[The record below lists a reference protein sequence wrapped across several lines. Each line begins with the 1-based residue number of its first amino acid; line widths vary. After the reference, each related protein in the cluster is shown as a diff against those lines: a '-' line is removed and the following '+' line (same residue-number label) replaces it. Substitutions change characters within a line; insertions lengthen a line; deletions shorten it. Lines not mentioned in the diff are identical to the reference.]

1 MATKK
6 NDRDNGLVAGK
17 FLLGLFRRQRDRK
30 TSWTKDIDQASPLLK
45 ASAAKSLTPP
55 PRASYR
61 QVFSYQSS
69 INLLV
74 YFLLS
79 VHAVAFDQVRSSSQN
94 PCLNTRLLFLSTPVL
109 TSPLQLIPVFLH
121 LPHSPT
127 DASEYAEGLPI
138 KFANGF
144 GLDSGHIGK
153 IFTIYGITTMLVQFF
168 IFPPL
173 ARRYG
178 VLNCLR
184 VCTFAFPI
192 SYTLMPFTV
201 LLPTTL
207 TRQVAV
213 FLVMSIKGF
222 AGVFAYPCNTILMT
236 NSANSIPVL
245 NTLNGVAVSISA
257 VGRALGPWIGGLAFS
272 YGVESGWGI
281 LPWWF
286 LAASG
291 VANHVSTWW
300 LVEGEGIKSEED
312 ESEPSTPDADANAN
326 EDGNVLSDKHA
337 EDLLPGSDDE
347 SNSATKASPQHKSH
361 ISSLKSSANR
371 GHRRNQSSVTVAE
384 HGEDP
389 ELALEMQDLS
399 AQQINVGISERINA
413 GVDERGSV
421 DGNTQTI
428 AERSRD
434 RGGEKEAV
442 TSGSA
447 NAHTLA
453 APAFKTR
460 LRSPVGRR
468 ESLG

>member
-1 MATKK
+1 
-6 NDRDNGLVAGK
+6 
-17 FLLGLFRRQRDRK
+17 
-30 TSWTKDIDQASPLLK
+30 
-45 ASAAKSLTPP
+45 
-55 PRASYR
+55 
-61 QVFSYQSS
+61 
-69 INLLV
+69 
-74 YFLLS
+74 
-79 VHAVAFDQVRSSSQN
+79 
-94 PCLNTRLLFLSTPVL
+94 
-109 TSPLQLIPVFLH
+109 
-121 LPHSPT
+121 
-127 DASEYAEGLPI
+127 
-138 KFANGF
+138 
-144 GLDSGHIGK
+144 
-153 IFTIYGITTMLVQFF
+153 MLVQFF

-178 VLNCLR
+178 VLTCLR

-207 TRQVAV
+207 TRQIAA

-236 NSANSIPVL
+236 NSASSIPVL

-257 VGRALGPWIGGLAFS
+257 VGRALGPWVGGMAFS
-272 YGVESGWGI
+272 FGVESGWGI

-286 LAASG
+286 LATSG

-312 ESEPSTPDADANAN
+312 EDSEPSTPLVVGD
-326 EDGNVLSDKHA
+326 DGDDGVLEGKHA
-337 EDLLPGSDDE
+337 ENENLLSDSDVDPVTH
-347 SNSATKASPQHKSH
+347 NLTQQQQHKSP
-361 ISSLKSSANR
+361 ISSLKR
-371 GHRRNQSSVTVAE
+371 GHKRNQSSVTVAE

-399 AQQINVGISERINA
+399 QQHQQITVGISERINA
-413 GVDERGSV
+413 GVVEPKSTEQRSRGEKSK
-421 DGNTQTI
+421 
-428 AERSRD
+428 EEKRD
-434 RGGEKEAV
+434 RGGEKEAMA
-442 TSGSA
+442 SGST
-447 NAHTLA
+447 TLA